1 MATYLAGKELRRLL
15 YGIHVNRPT
24 AALPAGVAG
33 NIFTVTGG
41 RVLVN
46 LLFGEVTTAIQNQAC
61 TLSIGALPTVGT
73 GGATSLA
80 TAVSII
86 AAPIG
91 VHFGANPGGALIV
104 ADLATEAGI
113 SLAGGFPAIVDTG
126 SITITPSATNTGSV
140 QWDLFY
146 APVDNGAAVVAA

>member
-24 AALPAGVAG
+24 NTLPASVAG
-33 NIFTVTGG
+33 NIFTVSGG
-41 RVLVN
+41 RCLIN
-46 LLFGEVTTAIQNQAC
+46 LLFGEVTVAVQNQAC

-73 GGATSLA
+73 GSATNLA

-91 VHFGANPGGALIV
+91 AHFGANPGGALI
-104 ADLATEAGI
+104 ADITTEAGI
-113 SLAGGFPAIVDTG
+113 TLAGGYPAVVDTG
-126 SITITPSATNTGSV
+126 TITITPSATNTGSV

-146 APVDNGAAVVAA
+146 VPIDDGAQIVAA